1 MNYSLRMGGVE
12 CVRDLDREFQQVISL
27 QRSRRNA
34 VLKSQPLKVLHSD
47 ERPSVRFVDVVD
59 GADICMVQRRG
70 SAGLALKTFQ
80 RLAVAGQ
87 FIWEDFLSYG
97 ATQVGV
103 L

>member
-80 RLAVAGQ
+80 RLARPGAFIGAGILRDHASQ
-87 FIWEDFLSYG
+87 VWFL
-97 ATQVGV
+97 
-103 L
+103 